1 MGDIFQILSER
12 KIQEALEKGEFDNL
26 PGAGKPLVFPDIH
39 IPSDVRM
46 LYKVLKNSGL
56 QPDEVALMNEINS
69 LTEQLQHAMDENKRQ
84 VLKRKISDKQ
94 LHFAVLMD
102 KRRGGRSCR

>member
-1 MGDIFQILSER
+1 MRDIFQILSER

-26 PGAGKPLVFPDIH
+26 PGKGKPLVFNDTG

-46 LYKVLKNSGL
+46 LYKIMKNSGL
-56 QPDEVALMNEINS
+56 QPDEVALKKEIES
-69 LTEQLQHAMDENKRQ
+69 LTEELKHITDEKKRQ
-84 VLKRKISDKQ
+84 TLKTKIADKQ

-102 KRRGGRSCR
+102 KRKRS